1 MKANQCMQARAA
13 REARLV
19 PSLSAANNNNERP
32 LLSMRHFRITLKHVE
47 QWAGSDQHMEMDAV
61 HYPRAGIPMI
71 RFDTSEL
78 RMGRLTET
86 S

>member
-1 MKANQCMQARAA
+1 MG
-13 REARLV
+13 
-19 PSLSAANNNNERP
+19 
-32 LLSMRHFRITLKHVE
+32 HFCITLKHVE
-47 QWAGSDQHMEMDAV
+47 QWAGSGQHIELDAV
-61 HYPRAGIPMI
+61 YDPRAGIPMT